1 MSMSARH
8 ARSSKQA
15 RREGRPLVS
24 GPADP
29 HCRLSLNTATLG
41 FRRDLR
47 EIVDAAARRGIAGIA
62 PWRRELNKRSGR
74 LFQDARLTVT
84 CLCRGSYLTFAD
96 ERQRLA
102 ALDDNRRAI
111 EQAAEI
117 GAPTLCMVVGGL
129 PEGSRDLPGA
139 RAQVVEQLAALLPH
153 ARAHGVRLAVEPL
166 HPMYAAERSCVSTLA
181 QALDVCDTVGPELG
195 VMIDAYHLWWDPAF
209 AAGLRRAGPDRLL
222 GWQICD
228 WRVPTRDL
236 LQDRAMIGDGAIDLV
251 DMHAAVIAAG
261 WRGLVEVEIFSG
273 LDWDARP
280 MEETLDTVVE
290 RFTALGLRQPSLT

>member
-1 MSMSARH
+1 MSARH
-8 ARSSKQA
+8 ARPSKQP

-29 HCRLSLNTATLG
+29 NCRLSLNTATLG
-41 FRRDLR
+41 FRHDLR
-47 EIVDAAARRGIAGIA
+47 EIVDAAARRGFRGIA
-62 PWRRELNKRSGR
+62 PWRRELGAGSAR
-74 LFQDARLTVT
+74 LFQDAGLTVT

-96 ERQRLA
+96 DGQRLA

-111 EQAAEI
+111 EAAAAI

-129 PEGSRDLPGA
+129 PKGSRDLAGA
-139 RAQVVEQLAALLPH
+139 RAQVVDQLAALLPH

-166 HPMYAAERSCVSTLA
+166 HPMYAADRSCVSTLA
-181 QALDVCDTVGPELG
+181 QALDVCDAVGPELG

-209 AAGLRRAGPDRLL
+209 ATGLHRAGPDRLL

-236 LQDRAMIGDGAIDLV
+236 LQDRAMIGEGAIDLV
-251 DMHAAVIAAG
+251 RMHVDMLDAG
-261 WRGLVEVEIFSG
+261 WCGLVEVEIFSG

-290 RFTALGLRQPSLT
+290 RFAELDLRQPSLP